1 MLMSLVV
8 SLSKMINNAYLFQQ
22 SIIMEVKYL
31 GGLFIYTNQ
40 IEKMAK
46 WYQKAFKLTYD
57 YEQAGSLHL
66 RSFYYNELDGGK
78 RYLVFSLAKAE
89 SELPSGPKSFVLNL
103 RVNSMDEAL
112 AYLKESGI
120 AHEEEQVHEQG
131 RFAWL
136 TDPDGNRVE
145 IWEDTAV

>member
-1 MLMSLVV
+1 MPFEGAFSDL
-8 SLSKMINNAYLFQQ
+8 INNAYLTQQ
-22 SIIMEVKYL
+22 STTMEVKHL

-40 IEKMAK
+40 IEKMAE
-46 WYQKAFKLTYD
+46 WYKQAFKLTYD

-66 RSFYYNELDGGK
+66 RSFYYNETDGDK

-103 RVNSMDEAL
+103 RVSSMDEAL
-112 AYLKESGI
+112 AYLKDAGI
-120 AHEEEQVHEQG
+120 DHEKEQVHEQG

-145 IWEDTAV
+145 IWEDTAI

>member
-1 MLMSLVV
+1 MPFEGSFSDL
-8 SLSKMINNAYLFQQ
+8 INNAYLTQQ
-22 SIIMEVKYL
+22 STMMEVKHL

-40 IEKMAK
+40 IEKMAD
-46 WYQKAFKLTYD
+46 WYKKAFKLTYD

-66 RSFYYNELDGGK
+66 RSFYYNEIDGGK

-103 RVNSMDEAL
+103 RVSSMDEAL
-112 AYLKESGI
+112 AYLKDAGFD
-120 AHEEEQVHEQG
+120 HEQEQVHEQG